1 MTNTRKFAGGY
12 MGGLKLL
19 SIIIPVALIAAQSVF
34 AQRSVDT
41 PWSPPRSNM
50 QASSSSTT
58 YERLLPLANAGDT
71 DIQNVLGY
79 MYFHGEGVDQDYRR
93 AHEWFHRSA
102 EQGNLLAQRNLGL
115 MHAQSVP
122 GIPLIYFDPV
132 EANFWFSNLA
142 AGAPDGPELAQQSYE
157 AFVGTVTQEDYHPFP
172 DEDLGKNVY
181 VTFCAGCHGFNGEAP
196 YQKSP
201 SFARGERL
209 ARPGST
215 LLDSIMNGL
224 NSMPAWRYTLT
235 EAQAQAVLAY
245 VQQRFG
251 GDGQNNAQLQPTQ
264 IQNLQRRH
272 GELLELGEKT
282 YLKYCSGCHGFNG
295 ISYYVNSPSF
305 ALGNRMEKSDAGLAQ
320 SIRDGRGVMPAWEN
334 MLHPGD
340 IDALIRFIRT
350 LQPAYESGIDSQLR
364 VAPDTYFMFTPM
376 GERGE
381 RWHNPGHKDPA
392 PPKAPGWISE

>member
-1 MTNTRKFAGGY
+1 MD
-12 MGGLKLL
+12 GLKLL
-19 SIIIPVALIAAQSVF
+19 KVIIPLALMAAQFVF
-34 AQRSVDT
+34 AQRNVDT
-41 PWSPPRSNM
+41 PWSPPRGHM
-50 QASSSSTT
+50 QTSSAHTT

-142 AGAPDGPELAQQSYE
+142 AGAPDGPALAQESYK
-157 AFVGTVTQEDYHPFP
+157 AFVGTVTQEDYDPFP

-196 YQKSP
+196 FDKSP
-201 SFARGERL
+201 SFARHERL
-209 ARPGST
+209 KKTNRE
-215 LLDSIMNGL
+215 LLNSILNGL
-224 NSMPAWRYTLT
+224 NSMPAWRHTLSEP
-235 EAQAQAVLAY
+235 EARAVLAY
-245 VQQRFG
+245 VQERFG
-251 GDGQNNAQLQPTQ
+251 EGSQDKTVLQAPPMEK
-264 IQNLQRRH
+264 LQRRH
-272 GELLELGEKT
+272 GNLLEQGEKS

-305 ALGNRMEKSDAGLAQ
+305 ALGDRMEKSDAGLAQ
-320 SIRDGRGVMPAWEN
+320 SIRNGRGVMPGWEN
-334 MLHPGD
+334 MLHPSE

-350 LQPAYESGIDSQLR
+350 LQPAYVSGIDSQLR

-381 RWHNPGHKDPA
+381 RWHNPGHKDPP
-392 PPKAPGWISE
+392 PPKAPGWISD

>member
-1 MTNTRKFAGGY
+1 MNGFRW
-12 MGGLKLL
+12 L
-19 SIIIPVALIAAQSVF
+19 SILLPVALIAAGSAF

-41 PWSPPRSNM
+41 PWSPPRSHM
-50 QASSSSTT
+50 PTASAHTT
-58 YERLLPLANAGDT
+58 YERLLPLANAGDS

-79 MYFHGEGVDQDYRR
+79 MHFHGEGVDQDYRR
-93 AHEWFHRSA
+93 AHEWFHLSA

-122 GIPLIYFDPV
+122 GIPRIYFDPV

-142 AGAPDGPELAQQSYE
+142 AGVPDGPELAQKSYK
-157 AFVGTVTQEDYHPFP
+157 AFVGTVTQEDYAPFP
-172 DEDLGKNVY
+172 DEDLGQNVY
-181 VTFCAGCHGFNGEAP
+181 VTFCAGCHGFNGEAA
-196 YQKSP
+196 YDKSP
-201 SFARGERL
+201 SFARAERL
-209 ARPGST
+209 AKPTSA
-215 LLDSIMNGL
+215 LLSSIMNGL

-235 EAQAQAVLAY
+235 EPQAQAVLTY

-251 GDGQNNAQLQPTQ
+251 ADGQNDTYLQPTR
-264 IQNLQRRH
+264 IESLQRRH

-305 ALGNRMEKSDAGLAQ
+305 ALGNSMAKSDARLAQ
-320 SIRDGRGVMPAWEN
+320 SISNGRGGMPGWEN
-334 MLHPGD
+334 MLHPGE
-340 IDALIRFIRT
+340 IDALVRFIRT

-381 RWHNPGHKDPA
+381 RWHNPGHKN
-392 PPKAPGWISE
+392 PPPTDSGWISE